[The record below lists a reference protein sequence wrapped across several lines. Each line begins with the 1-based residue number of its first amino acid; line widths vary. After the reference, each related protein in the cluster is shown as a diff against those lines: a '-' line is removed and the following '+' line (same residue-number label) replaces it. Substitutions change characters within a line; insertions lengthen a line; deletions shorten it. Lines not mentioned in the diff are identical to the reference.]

1 MASESSW
8 KEKYLKALES
18 SEQLESRWHDE
29 RGQLHRMLVRTSLAS
44 EGQNPELDRLLSRM
58 RNDLRGETRDSE
70 SWRTLLDRIDRQVSA
85 LDEHKAESGRR
96 LRATFEK
103 LLSGLRSHALFVPC
117 KDRLR
122 ELEKRLRK
130 PETLQLY
137 LADWLT
143 DLAEVLENG
152 LTGAGV
158 DQQGSKNGLFGKLFG
173 AKESHGTNP
182 PTDAGD
188 DSGNRVIAPVPAELE
203 LGDGAALDAS
213 DEASQRVRIARR
225 VGELLGHML
234 GQVSLEPVAE
244 ARARRLQESLLN
256 SDNWDELREG
266 LSGVAEL
273 VIAAVTRS
281 QREFEAFLR
290 RLDERLESL
299 QQCFSEQAAAQ
310 SGRLN
315 ASEEL
320 DRDIRQELQ
329 AFENQ
334 VGASTDFS
342 QLKVSVGRHLET
354 ISGAVERFRTQ
365 EQEREKNLSRQLE
378 VMQEKLAA
386 VETHSEQMREEL
398 AEERQKALRD
408 VLTQL
413 PNREA
418 WQERLAFEF
427 QRWQRYRHPLTVGV
441 LDIDFFKRV
450 NDSYGHK
457 AGDRVLQLVAKALRD
472 RLRTTDFIARF
483 GGEEFVMLLPETT
496 SDTAKRVVDGM
507 RAHIASLPFH
517 FRGEPVSVTFSAGL
531 AEFAEND
538 DEDDVFDRADRALYM
553 AKDAGRDQVVVSGTQ
568 PEAG

>member
-1 MASESSW
+1 MSSDSSW

-18 SEQLESRWHDE
+18 SEQLESQWESE

-44 EGQNPELDRLLSRM
+44 EGQNPELDRLLARL
-58 RNDLRGETRDSE
+58 RNELRGESPDSE
-70 SWRTLLDRIDRQVSA
+70 SWRKLLDQIDRQVSA
-85 LDEHKAESGRR
+85 LDEHKAESAQR

-103 LLSGLRSHALFVPC
+103 LLSGLRAHSLFAPC

-122 ELEKRLRK
+122 DLEKRLRK

-137 LADWLT
+137 LAGWLT
-143 DLAEVLENG
+143 DLAEVLESG
-152 LTGAGV
+152 LAGTGVGP
-158 DQQGSKNGLFGKLFG
+158 QGAKPGFLGKLFG
-173 AKESHGTNP
+173 SRESP
-182 PTDAGD
+182 QPTAAAGSD
-188 DSGNRVIAPVPAELE
+188 DGNEVVAPGSNELE
-203 LGDGAALDAS
+203 LGDEEAPAAGG
-213 DEASQRVRIARR
+213 DEANQRVRIARR

-244 ARARRLQESLLN
+244 VRARRLQEALLN
-256 SDNWDELREG
+256 SNDWDELREG

-299 QQCFSEQAAAQ
+299 QQCFAEQAAAQ
-310 SGRLN
+310 TGRLN

-320 DRDIRQELQ
+320 DRDIRKELQ
-329 AFENQ
+329 AFEGQ
-334 VGASTDFS
+334 VESSADFG
-342 QLKVSVGRHLET
+342 QLKASVGRHLESIT
-354 ISGAVERFRTQ
+354 GAVERFRTQ
-365 EQEREKNLSRQLE
+365 EHEREKNLSRQLE
-378 VMQEKLAA
+378 VMHEKLAA
-386 VETHSEQMREEL
+386 VEANSEQMREEL

-418 WQERLAFEF
+418 WQERLEFEY

-450 NDSYGHK
+450 NDCYGHK
-457 AGDRVLQLVAKALRD
+457 AGDRVLQLVAKALSD

-483 GGEEFVMLLPETT
+483 GGEEFVMLMPETP
-496 SDTAKRVVDGM
+496 SDTAKTVMDGM
-507 RAHIASLPFH
+507 RAHIAALPFH

-531 AEFAEND
+531 AEFAEGD
-538 DEDDVFDRADRALYM
+538 DEDDVFDRADKALYQ
-553 AKDAGRDQVVVSGTQ
+553 AKDAGRDRVIVSGS
-568 PEAG
+568 GSG